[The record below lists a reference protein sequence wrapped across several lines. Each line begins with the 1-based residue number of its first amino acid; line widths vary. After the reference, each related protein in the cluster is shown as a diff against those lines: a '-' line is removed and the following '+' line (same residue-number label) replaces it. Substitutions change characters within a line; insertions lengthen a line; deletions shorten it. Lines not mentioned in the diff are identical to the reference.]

1 MKKFIALTAALLSLS
16 AFAGRYDRVELVR
29 VKGETAQGVF
39 AEAQAMA
46 AEINADRWGR
56 TKFSY
61 LRTCNPTHGDF
72 EDSNTFRRKAFASSS
87 KVYLNHVTG
96 MYTAILDVRC
106 ED

>member
-29 VKGETAQGVF
+29 IKGETAQGVF

-46 AEINADRWGR
+46 AEVNADRWGR
-56 TKFSY
+56 TKFSF
-61 LRTCNPTHGDF
+61 LRTCNPTHSDL
-72 EDSNTFRRKAFASSS
+72 EDGSFRRKAFANSG